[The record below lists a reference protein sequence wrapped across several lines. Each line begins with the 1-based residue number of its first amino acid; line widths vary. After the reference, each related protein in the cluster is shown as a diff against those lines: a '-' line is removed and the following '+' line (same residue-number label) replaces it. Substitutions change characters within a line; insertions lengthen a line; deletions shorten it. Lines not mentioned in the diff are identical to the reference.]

1 LRLFGLLAALL
12 LLVVSGCSNP
22 ADDQI
27 AAPRNVGQP
36 ALWSIKDEAGR
47 TGWLFGTIH
56 LLPRGTDWQSAVLDK
71 SIRDSRWLVLE
82 ATGLEDKQ
90 AVAKVFTALGM
101 HSGLPPLSARIA
113 PDLKPALK
121 AVIARGKLPAHVLD
135 KMESWSAT
143 LMLSSA
149 FGADMGLEQDE
160 GVEQV
165 LIRRYNA
172 EDKPIAGL
180 ETIASQLGIFDE
192 LPEAEQRAM
201 LNAILRGGASNH
213 DKFQA
218 QFDAWHKGEIE
229 KLGQDDEGGIL
240 ASPLLRE
247 KLLDGRNRDWAG
259 QIAALIV
266 QDRSPFIAVG
276 AAHLPGKNGVVALL
290 QSRGYTLTRLQ

>member
-1 LRLFGLLAALL
+1 LL
-12 LLVVSGCSNP
+12 LILSGCSKP
-22 ADDQI
+22 ADEQI
-27 AAPRNVGQP
+27 AAPRAEGQP
-36 ALWSIKDEAGR
+36 ALWSIKDSVGR

-56 LLPRGTDWQSAVLDK
+56 LLPQGTDWQSAVLDNG
-71 SIRDSRWLVLE
+71 IRDSHLLVLE
-82 ATGLEDKQ
+82 ATGLEDKK
-90 AVAKVFTALGM
+90 AVAEVFTALGM
-101 HSGLPPLSARIA
+101 HSGLPPLSARVA
-113 PDLKPALK
+113 PELRPALK
-121 AVIARGKLPAHVLD
+121 AAIARGKLPAHVMD

-143 LMLSSA
+143 LMLSSS

-172 EDKPIAGL
+172 DEKPISGL
-180 ETIASQLGIFDE
+180 ESVAGQLGIFDQ

-201 LNAILRGGASNH
+201 LNAILRGGASNR

-229 KLGQDDEGGIL
+229 KLGQDDADGIL

-259 QIAALIV
+259 QIAAMMQ

-276 AAHLPGKNGVVALL
+276 AAHLPGKSGVVALL
-290 QSRGYTLTRLQ
+290 KSRGYTLTRLQ